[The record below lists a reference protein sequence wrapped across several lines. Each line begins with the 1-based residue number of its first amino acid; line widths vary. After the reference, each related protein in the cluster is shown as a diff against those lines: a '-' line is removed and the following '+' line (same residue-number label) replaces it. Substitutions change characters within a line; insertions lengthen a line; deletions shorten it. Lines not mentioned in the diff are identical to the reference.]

1 LAGEEGFG
9 ELGFEA
15 GDAGVE
21 EAVVLAGGLD
31 PLGELLIA
39 GGELAVLQ
47 AERPVLRIDSL
58 DGVGGEVDFE
68 VPDAAQELA
77 DLVSLAA
84 DLGVRGLEG
93 VLGVKRAVLPGAAL
107 SGVMAAAGGCGSWT
121 VGVGEEFPGLL
132 VPVEE
137 GAGDLC
143 PACDHGRLGRDVVAA
158 HLAERVADALEH
170 LLGVVPP
177 GLDGGLGPG
186 RVAAHPALSSGS
198 VREIGAPL
206 PESSS
211 PGLAEPGPATQTA
224 LRRSSRSEWET
235 FA

>member
-1 LAGEEGFG
+1 MVSLRFCRRS
-9 ELGFEA
+9 
-15 GDAGVE
+15 
-21 EAVVLAGGLD
+21 VLFSA
-31 PLGELLIA
+31 LI
-39 GGELAVLQ
+39 L
-47 AERPVLRIDSL
+47 SN
-58 DGVGGEVDFE
+58 GVGGEVDFE
-68 VPDAAQELA
+68 VADAAQELA

-93 VLGVKRAVLPGAAL
+93 VLGVKRAVLPGPAL

-121 VGVGEEFPGLL
+121 IRNGVGEELPGLL
-132 VPVEE
+132 VLVEE

-177 GLDGGLGPG
+177 GLDGGLGSG

-198 VREIGAPL
+198 VRPVR
-206 PESSS
+206 S
-211 PGLAEPGPATQTA
+211 LARKLTA
-224 LRRSSRSEWET
+224 QIRWK
-235 FA
+235 